1 MQIIKKILSIVMR
14 ISVSLALLIFLLS
27 RIDKKAILEIIK
39 NTNKPFLIL
48 AFFIFFLSYVLAVFR
63 WEMLLKAV
71 KIRLPLKRVII
82 SYCGGVFFNLFLPST
97 IGGDLMRSI
106 DLGVHTKKPAEIIAT
121 VFLDR
126 LSGYI
131 GLVLLAFAA
140 LLFGWK
146 LIENRSIL
154 IYIAVM
160 AAILIAILSVLFNE
174 FLYLK
179 INKLIHFINSHKIR
193 ELMANLH
200 REIYYFKNHKRIII
214 NNIVLSTVIQAAM
227 PVVFFIIA
235 KSLGIRLNI
244 VWFFVLIPIIS
255 TITLLPISVGGLGL
269 RDAVTVYFFRKGG
282 LNPDLAFAMSL
293 LGFFFI
299 VIFAGIGGLIYV
311 LTIHHRRLQP
321 HKPSAVS

>member
-1 MQIIKKILSIVMR
+1 MQIIKKILSILMR
-14 ISVSLALLIFLLS
+14 ISISLALLIFLFS
-27 RIDKKAILEIIK
+27 RVDKKAFFEIIK
-39 NTNKPFLIL
+39 NTHKPFLIL
-48 AFFIFFLSYVLAVFR
+48 AFFIFSLSYVLAVFR

-106 DLGVHTKKPAEIIAT
+106 DLGMHTKKPGEIIAT

-154 IYIAVM
+154 ISIAVM
-160 AAILIAILSVLFNE
+160 TAILIIILSILFNE

-200 REIYYFKNHKRIII
+200 REVYYFKNHKRIII
-214 NNIVLSTVIQAAM
+214 SNIVLSTVIQAAM

-235 KSLGIRLNI
+235 KSLGIRLGM

-255 TITLLPISVGGLGL
+255 TITSIPISIGGLGL
-269 RDAVTVYFFRKGG
+269 RDAATIYFFRKGG
-282 LNPDLAFAMSL
+282 INPDLAFAMSL
-293 LGFFFI
+293 LDFFFI

-311 LTIHHRRLQP
+311 FTIHHRRLQP
-321 HKPSAVS
+321 HKPSTVS